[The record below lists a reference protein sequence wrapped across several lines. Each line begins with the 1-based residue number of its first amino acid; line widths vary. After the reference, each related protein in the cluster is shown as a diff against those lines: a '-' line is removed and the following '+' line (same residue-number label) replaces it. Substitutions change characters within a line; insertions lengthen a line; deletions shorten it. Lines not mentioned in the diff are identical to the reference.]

1 MDILVKEGIPPSQR
15 ARSFREHPSLPTC
28 PGELIIGTATKWA
41 LWVLPANDKQLLLPS
56 TPAFVHKCSNQ
67 DLSVALGTDAGKGR
81 NQDLN
86 LCALKLLVKV
96 LLFFFKERGPQ
107 PPHF

>member
-67 DLSVALGTDAGKGR
+67 DLSVALGTDTGKGR
-81 NQDLN
+81 KSGPES
-86 LCALKLLVKV
+86 LCLKTACKSFVV
-96 LLFFFKERGPQ
+96 FFF
-107 PPHF
+107 